1 MADTEKRKNSNDE
14 SGKKKVRSTIDA
26 IDYLKK
32 KCTKDHDLKEKE
44 LDLRKGELELAAD
57 RQTQAAEQQLTMMRT
72 FMIQMQE
79 QARQQQS
86 LQAMFEAQQQQQ
98 NKILMALIENKKACC

>member
-1 MADTEKRKNSNDE
+1 M
-14 SGKKKVRSTIDA
+14 
-26 IDYLKK
+26 
-32 KCTKDHDLKEKE
+32 KEKE

-57 RQTQAAEQQLTMMRT
+57 RQAQAAEQKLTMMRA

-79 QARQQQS
+79 QARQ
-86 LQAMFEAQQQQQ
+86 AMFEAQHQQQ